1 MQTFPEMFKTNAS
14 GGCDMSPAGMLVMAA
29 HTYYRLKHENSQ
41 ERLDSAKQFMQRVLA
56 AARTVGYSQISQL
69 SAALACGDT
78 SPRMI
83 KMANQACSKVPAETM
98 RQFIDQAKFC

>member
-1 MQTFPEMFKTNAS
+1 MQTFPEMFKTNAT
-14 GGCDMSPAGMLVMAA
+14 GGCDMSAAGMLVMAA

-41 ERLDSAKQFMQRVLA
+41 ERLDSAKQFMQGVLA

-83 KMANQACSKVPAETM
+83 TMANQACAKVPAEKM